1 MSIEKLESVLWD
13 SANKLREGIAA
24 SDYMHVVLGLIFL
37 KYLSDK
43 FEVRY
48 NELVKEGLG
57 YETDKDEYSKD
68 MMFWIP
74 EKARWSYIS
83 KFSKSEELGKILDEA
98 FIEIEKENESLKN
111 ILPKTYSKLEID
123 QRRLGEL
130 IDLFT
135 NKLDTTNTNGD
146 FFGKVYEYFMG
157 KFARNLGQ
165 KGGEFYTPKCVVEL
179 LVAMIEPFKG
189 KVYDPC
195 CGSGGMFVQ
204 SVDFIEKHQG
214 KINNISVYGQE
225 LNATTWRLAK
235 MNLVIRG
242 IEANI
247 GDTNGDTFHD
257 DKHKTLRADYILAN
271 PPFNVKDYG
280 QESLLED
287 PRWIYDVPPEG
298 NANYAWIQHMISKLS
313 QNGVAGF
320 VLANGS
326 LSTTSTK
333 QEYNI
338 RKKMIEDDIIDCI
351 ITLPDK
357 LFYTTGI
364 PVSLWFL
371 RKNKQKQKEK
381 ILFIDLREKGTL
393 IDRKTRELSEEEI
406 LETVDIYHNWI
417 NGKNYEDKKGYCY
430 SAGLEEIRENDYS
443 LVSGRYVG
451 IDDSCEMSKEEI
463 EEQIKTV
470 SEELKE
476 LLKINDELTEKLGD
490 ILSNF

>member
-1 MSIEKLESVLWD
+1 MSTEKLENVLWD
-13 SANKLREGIAA
+13 SANKLRGGLAA
-24 SDYMHVVLGLIFL
+24 ADYMHVVLGLIFL

-43 FEVRY
+43 FDVRY
-48 NELVKEGLG
+48 KELVDEGKG
-57 YETDKDEYSKD
+57 YENDIDEYSKN
-68 MMFWIP
+68 MVFWIP
-74 EKARWSYIS
+74 EEARWSYIS
-83 KFSKSEELGKILDEA
+83 KYSKSEELGKVLDEA
-98 FIEIEKENESLKN
+98 FIAIEKQNPELKN
-111 ILPKTYSKLEID
+111 ILPKTYSKLEVD

-135 NKLDTTNTNGD
+135 NKLDTTNAGGD

-165 KGGEFYTPKCVVEL
+165 KGGEFYTPRCVVEL
-179 LVAMIEPFKG
+179 LVEMIEPFNG

-204 SVDFIEKHQG
+204 SANFVDEHQG
-214 KINNISVYGQE
+214 NINNISVYGQE

-235 MNLVIRG
+235 MNLAIRG
-242 IEANI
+242 IEADL
-247 GDTNGDTFHD
+247 GDSNGDTFHD
-257 DKHKTLRADYILAN
+257 DKHKALRADYILAN
-271 PPFNVKDYG
+271 PPFNIKDYG

-287 PRWIYDVPPEG
+287 PRWKYDVPPKG

-313 QNGVAGF
+313 PKGVAGF

-326 LSTTSTK
+326 LSTSQT

-338 RKKMIEDDIIDCI
+338 RKAMIEDDIVDCI

-371 RKNKQKQKEK
+371 RKQKTQDNK

-393 IDRKTRELSEEEI
+393 IDRKIRELSKEEI
-406 LETVDIYHNWI
+406 KETANTYHNWLK
-417 NGKNYEDKKGYCY
+417 NENYEDIKGYCY
-430 SAGLEEIRENDYS
+430 SASLEEIRANDYS

-451 IDDSCEMSKEEI
+451 IDDSNEMSKEEV
-463 EEQIKTV
+463 EEQIKIV
-470 SEELKE
+470 SNELKD
-476 LLKINDELTEKLGD
+476 LLKENQELAKKVEK
-490 ILSNF
+490 ILDMQ